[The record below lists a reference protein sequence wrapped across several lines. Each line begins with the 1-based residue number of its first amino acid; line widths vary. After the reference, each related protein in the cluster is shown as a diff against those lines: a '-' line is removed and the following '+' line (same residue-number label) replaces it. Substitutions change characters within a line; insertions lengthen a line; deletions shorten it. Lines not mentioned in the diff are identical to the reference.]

1 VQRKAFDS
9 ITIMVGALFTLTLVA
24 AGALLMWGSDFA
36 NSNVH
41 NQLAEQQITFP
52 AAGSAA
58 LASSQ
63 IGPYLNQYAG
73 QQLLTGQQAEAYADH
88 FIAVHLSEVAGGKT
102 YSQVSAEAQ
111 ADPTSTVLAAQVDT
125 LFKGTTLRGLLLEAY
140 AFGQIG
146 QIVLWAS
153 IAAFAA
159 AAVMLVLVILGYVHW
174 RRVSQTAVLGAH
186 DASWPAVSSPMSA
199 PMTPNRD
206 PVPR

>member
-24 AGALLMWGSDFA
+24 AGALLMWGSNFA

-41 NQLAEQQITFP
+41 DQLAEQQITFP

-58 LASSQ
+58 LASNQ
-63 IGPYLNQYAG
+63 IGPYLDQYAG

-102 YSQVSAEAQ
+102 YSQVSTEAQ
-111 ADPTSTVLAAQVDT
+111 ADPKSTVLAAQVET

-146 QIVLWAS
+146 QIVFWAS

-159 AAVMLVLVILGYVHW
+159 AAVMFVLVVLGYIHW

-186 DASWPAVSSPMSA
+186 DASWRAVGQPTPVPA
-199 PMTPNRD
+199 TPTRD
-206 PVPR
+206 PVLR